1 MRIGTVLRLEVRIM
15 VVVDD
20 KETRCLNTFACSR
33 LSRLTSCPE
42 YVNVF
47 KISTSDYNK
56 LQIIIE
62 IDCGALDM
70 KDTIKVCEQSDL
82 AVTIGKQIHRMTS
95 PLTNARSIARE
106 VLNPLI
112 VLASL

>member
-1 MRIGTVLRLEVRIM
+1 M
-15 VVVDD
+15 
-20 KETRCLNTFACSR
+20 FACSR

-47 KISTSDYNK
+47 KISISDYNK
-56 LQIIIE
+56 LQVIIE

-70 KDTIKVCEQSDL
+70 KDTIKVREQSDL
-82 AVTIGKQIHRMTS
+82 AVTIRKQSHRRTS
-95 PLTNARSIARE
+95 PLTIARSIARV